1 MSTQLAAF
9 LLTPGPSPDSTPSL
23 RRYTNLRRA
32 PGQSWLTKPSPED
45 ATSAS
50 PELSDSESVGDLCA
64 SEIPVGQP
72 KFLPPGLEIPPSLL
86 RDMGTDST
94 SRHGPEIVRTTSGL
108 SEFGLTTAPL
118 ETPTFKTFKSPK
130 TSVESLPSAI
140 WDPMAMFSESSSSLD
155 SLASVTASQ
164 TSLEKELGELT
175 MPPLLR
181 RHTCSHAN
189 PMALNSTTLES
200 RLGLL
205 TATST
210 DSSAASRQTL
220 AAHKPPQLARVTSQP
235 VPEVAS
241 LMADLCLADTDR
253 LPGAVSRSHLPRF
266 SLAHPL
272 NSAFQDLYPG
282 ALNHQRIGAARGFDA
297 DLRDAR
303 FHPPASTC
311 TVEPSQSLNSVTSS
325 FPSLSTGVA
334 PTPLGTPATQLR
346 AHGFTAAARFG
357 LQQASASLAWHPSMA
372 LQGLRNPAPSY
383 QRTLEIPR
391 HPTFQSKNHTV
402 ASSQNRRSA
411 NGSAFCRIGSVE
423 PRTGK
428 PMTATPANY
437 YEGVGLGRQMI
448 VRDMELHRSLYDL
461 YRTGTIKPGFSQFN
475 PRTFTT
481 MSWNIDLDQPTSSLI
496 MAGQAQDALRGK
508 AFQRER
514 ILDQLQQIDADF
526 LSLQRMTLQDFTTHF
541 EPRLAQ
547 SGYAG
552 VYQHPAQ
559 GHTGR
564 GLAIFYRP
572 EQFDL
577 VESYAIRYNEAM
589 FNARR
594 IHSHS
599 AYGMPA
605 AHSALGHGSHP
616 FPGMYSAPPMAYPHY
631 QSTSGQTNGKDI
643 ATRFKPF
650 ANIALI
656 AVFSNRQTKSRLRV
670 VNTDFADHKAF
681 PDIQLLQGAIL
692 VDHLTYQHESKLST
706 VICGDF
712 HALPKSDVVRYL
724 LAGRVSRNVFGRF
737 DYGKYSAYPL
747 KHPLRLRNAYHQ
759 SALPLTQIKD
769 DVLATSPTDAELSQP
784 RSSSLSE
791 TLPVGA
797 HLAAD
802 SHHPDLGSNV
812 SDYLLYTTPTLR
824 MLAFYDAFQGA
835 AVDQAVLSTGPML
848 PSRHLPLVA
857 LFEEKPNLT
866 LPL

>member
-1 MSTQLAAF
+1 MQLQNHAFMAATR
-9 LLTPGPSPDSTPSL
+9 L
-23 RRYTNLRRA
+23 NL
-32 PGQSWLTKPSPED
+32 
-45 ATSAS
+45 
-50 PELSDSESVGDLCA
+50 
-64 SEIPVGQP
+64 
-72 KFLPPGLEIPPSLL
+72 
-86 RDMGTDST
+86 
-94 SRHGPEIVRTTSGL
+94 H
-108 SEFGLTTAPL
+108 
-118 ETPTFKTFKSPK
+118 
-130 TSVESLPSAI
+130 
-140 WDPMAMFSESSSSLD
+140 
-155 SLASVTASQ
+155 
-164 TSLEKELGELT
+164 
-175 MPPLLR
+175 
-181 RHTCSHAN
+181 
-189 PMALNSTTLES
+189 
-200 RLGLL
+200 
-205 TATST
+205 
-210 DSSAASRQTL
+210 
-220 AAHKPPQLARVTSQP
+220 
-235 VPEVAS
+235 
-241 LMADLCLADTDR
+241 
-253 LPGAVSRSHLPRF
+253 
-266 SLAHPL
+266 
-272 NSAFQDLYPG
+272 
-282 ALNHQRIGAARGFDA
+282 
-297 DLRDAR
+297 
-303 FHPPASTC
+303 
-311 TVEPSQSLNSVTSS
+311 
-325 FPSLSTGVA
+325 
-334 PTPLGTPATQLR
+334 
-346 AHGFTAAARFG
+346 
-357 LQQASASLAWHPSMA
+357 QASASLAWYPSMA
-372 LQGLRNPAPSY
+372 LHGQRNPVPSY
-383 QRTLEIPR
+383 QRTLEVPR
-391 HPTFQSKNHTV
+391 HPTFQSKNHALV
-402 ASSQNRRSA
+402 SSQNRRLA
-411 NGSAFCRIGSVE
+411 NGSAFCRVGSVE

-428 PMTATPANY
+428 PIAATPANY
-437 YEGVGLGRQMI
+437 YETVGLGRQMI

-481 MSWNIDLDQPTSSLI
+481 MSWNIDLDQPTNSLTL
-496 MAGQAQDALRGK
+496 AGQTQDALCGK
-508 AFQRER
+508 AFRRER

-541 EPRLAQ
+541 EPRLVQ

-552 VYQHPAQ
+552 VYQHPTQAI
-559 GHTGR
+559 TGR

-594 IHSHS
+594 SHPPS
-599 AYGMPA
+599 TYGMPG
-605 AHSALGHGSHP
+605 AHPALGHSSHP
-616 FPGMYSAPPMAYPHY
+616 FPGMYSVPPMAYSHY
-631 QSTSGQTNGKDI
+631 QSTSGQNNGKDI

-650 ANIALI
+650 HNIALV

-670 VNTDFADHKAF
+670 VNTDFADHEAF

-769 DVLATSPTDAELSQP
+769 DALAANPTDAESSKP

-791 TLPVGA
+791 ACPAGPPFV
-797 HLAAD
+797 AD
-802 SHHPDLGSNV
+802 SHHPELGSNV

-835 AVDQAVLSTGPML
+835 AVDPSVLSAGPML